1 MAIYDCFQYFN
12 EDHIVDL
19 RLNILDQYVDY
30 FVISESNRT
39 HQGEEKKINFDI
51 KKFSKFKD
59 KISYIVVDKEPPDIN
74 KVTNSDTE
82 KKKEEKLILNGMA
95 RDNFQRENLQRGLI
109 NAEDNDFILVSDL
122 DEIPKLNN
130 VKLSGFKDKIILF
143 EQDMFYYKFNLI
155 YKNFKWFGTK
165 GVKKKLF
172 ISPQWLRNI
181 KNKVYQW
188 WRVDT
193 LFSKKKYSN
202 ISIIKNG
209 GWHFTCIKTPEEL
222 EKKMLNFAHHY
233 EFEESGLGL
242 EDLRKLIDNKKVMY
256 QHNIDKK
263 GIRWGEGSKLEKVDI
278 SFLPEYINLNSKN
291 YERWLD

>member
-1 MAIYDCFQYFN
+1 MYFD
-12 EDHIVDL
+12 EDLLLDIRLHTLDRYVKKFIITEATYAHNGSKKDL
-19 RLNILDQYVDY
+19 
-30 FVISESNRT
+30 
-39 HQGEEKKINFDI
+39 KFDI

-59 KISYIVVDKEPPDIN
+59 KISYIIVDKEPPDIN
-74 KVTNSDTE
+74 KITNTDSEE
-82 KKKEEKLILNGMA
+82 KKGEKLILNGMA
-95 RDNFQRENLQRGLI
+95 RDNFQRENLKRGLI

-130 VKLSGFKDKIILF
+130 LKLNDFRDKIILF

-155 YKNFKWFGTK
+155 YRNFKWFGTK
-165 GVKKKLF
+165 GVKKKLLT
-172 ISPQWLRNI
+172 SPQWLRNI

-193 LFSKKKYSN
+193 LFSKYKYSN
-202 ISIIKNG
+202 VSIIKDG

-242 EDLRKLIDNKKVMY
+242 KDLRKLIDNKKVMY

-263 GIRWGEGSKLEKVDI
+263 DNRWGEGSKLEKVDI
-278 SFLPEYINLNSKN
+278 SSLPEYININSKN